1 MMVIVFGLV
10 VSIFILSIGFY
21 VAKKMR
27 TSPASRLFPARTVT
41 KVHEEKSRFLIPQEV
56 AQKLQNYLGL
66 AKNPVK
72 LRELKKKLMMAGLYD
87 DRWGVILTA
96 AKVVLP
102 ILFTLV
108 SLPFILNLKMGA
120 AFRVIIVYAPLAIGF
135 YFPSFILS
143 HIISSRQQKITESLP
158 DALDLLVVCVEAGLG
173 LNAAVK
179 RVADEFQHTNPI
191 LSQEFSLLNL
201 EINAG
206 MEREQALRNLAER
219 TGVEDLASLCAIL
232 IQADRFGT
240 SVATALRVQS
250 DTMRTNRRQKLEE
263 KAAKTP
269 VKLVFPLILFIFP
282 ALVMVVLGPAVIQLS
297 ESFLKK

>member
-1 MMVIVFGLV
+1 MIIFVFGLV
-10 VSIFILSIGFY
+10 VSIFILSIGLY
-21 VAKKMR
+21 AAQKMR
-27 TSPASRLFPARTVT
+27 TTPSSRLFPARQIS
-41 KVHEEKSRFLIPQEV
+41 KASEKKCRAVITQDV
-56 AQKLQNYLGL
+56 AEKLQNYLGL
-66 AKNPVK
+66 SKNPAK
-72 LRELKKKLMMAGLYD
+72 MRELKKKLMMAGCYD
-87 DRWGVILTA
+87 ERWGIIFTA
-96 AKVVLP
+96 AKIVLP
-102 ILFTLV
+102 VLLTIL
-108 SLPFILNLKMGA
+108 SLPVILNLKMA
-120 AFRVIIVYAPLAIGF
+120 AGLRIVVLYAPLAAGF
-135 YFPSFILS
+135 YLPNVILS
-143 HIISSRQQKITESLP
+143 HIVSNRQQKITESLP

-206 MEREQALRNLAER
+206 MEREKALRNLAER

-240 SVATALRVQS
+240 SIATALRVQS

-282 ALVMVVLGPAVIQLS
+282 ALIMVVLGPAVIQLS
-297 ESFLKK
+297 ESFLSK